1 MAEDA
6 WDPRQ
11 YNRFHEERSQP
22 FFDLLNLVRPQPGM
36 RVVDLGCGTGELTRR
51 LHRHLG
57 ARETLGIDSSAAM
70 LAESRAH
77 AADGLRF
84 EKNEILQ
91 FAAAR
96 TGEAPWDLIF
106 SNAALHW
113 VPEHDHLLRSLA
125 SLLAP
130 GGQLAIQVPAN
141 HDHLSQTVAAQV
153 AGEAPFREALGGYVR
168 RSPVLPPEEYAL
180 SLDRLA
186 YQEQQVRLQVYGHRL
201 KSREEVVEWT
211 KGTLLTDYQQRLSPD
226 LFSLF
231 QERYRERLLPALAD
245 SRPYFLPYKRIL
257 LWAKR

>member
-1 MAEDA
+1 MAEDV
-6 WDPRQ
+6 WDPTQ
-11 YNRFHEERSQP
+11 YDRFREERSQP

-36 RVVDLGCGTGELTRR
+36 RVVDLGCGTGELTRK

-57 ARETLGIDSSAAM
+57 ARETLGIDSSLAM

-77 AADGLRF
+77 AAEGLRF
-84 EKNEILQ
+84 EKNEILE
-91 FAAAR
+91 FVGAGA
-96 TGEAPWDLIF
+96 GEAPWDLIF

-113 VPEHDHLLRSLA
+113 VPEHDRLLRSLT

-141 HDHLSQTVAAQV
+141 HDHPSQTVAAQV

-180 SLDRLA
+180 TLDGLG
-186 YQEQQVRLQVYGHRL
+186 YQEQHVRLQVYGHRL

-211 KGTLLTDYQQRLSPD
+211 KGTLLTDYQQRLPPD
-226 LFSLF
+226 LFSPF
-231 QERYRERLLPALAD
+231 QERYRERLLPDLAD
-245 SRPYFLPYKRIL
+245 TRPHFLPYKRIL
-257 LWAKR
+257 VWGKR